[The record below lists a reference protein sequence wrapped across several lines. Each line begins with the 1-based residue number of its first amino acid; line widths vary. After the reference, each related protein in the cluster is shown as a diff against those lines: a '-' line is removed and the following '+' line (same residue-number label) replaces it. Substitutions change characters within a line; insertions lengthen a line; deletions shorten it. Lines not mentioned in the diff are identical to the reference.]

1 MENFSAIDIGVM
13 KDFVFIVPIDSPSKL
28 LNVEIWIELQFVV
41 LPASSK
47 NFLGA
52 DVSSMMISVG
62 GIAFMVKIVKINAIL
77 VKSLVYLVILGA
89 QSQIIIQTVYFLN
102 FMAKLLLV
110 QRIFVIL

>member
-1 MENFSAIDIGVM
+1 
-13 KDFVFIVPIDSPSKL
+13 
-28 LNVEIWIELQFVV
+28 
-41 LPASSK
+41 
-47 NFLGA
+47 
-52 DVSSMMISVG
+52 MMISVG

-102 FMAKLLLV
+102 FMAKLLFV